1 MLSTPVTGGA
11 FRDVE
16 IPAVLQTPWGRDI
29 PPLTSANADF
39 STIHSPY
46 NYYYHF

>member
-1 MLSTPVTGGA
+1 MLSTSDRGRV

-16 IPAVLQTPWGRDI
+16 IPVVIQAPWGRVN
-29 PPLTSANADF
+29 PTLTCANADF